1 LTNLLEVRGLSTS
14 FFIRSGEL
22 RVIDGLDLDIAE
34 GEIVGLVGET
44 GSGKSVTASSII
56 GLIKK
61 PGRIV
66 GGEVLWRG
74 RDLRKLPEQTLERE
88 VRGKEISMIFQNP
101 REALNPVIRVGR
113 QIAQVLELK
122 RGMGSGEAHA
132 EAVRLLRSV
141 HISDPE
147 QRLRA
152 YPHELSGG
160 MAQRIMVAL
169 ALSARPRLLI
179 ADEPTTGLD
188 VTTQY
193 QIVQLLRELRATT
206 GMAIL
211 LITHDLAL
219 CAELC
224 DRLAVLYAGRLAEV
238 GPLEHLV
245 RTPRH
250 PYTNALLQSRPHVG
264 MTGDIPT
271 IPGAVADL
279 LRPPSGCRFHPRCPN
294 RIALCSERQPDL
306 VAMPPGQHAACHNP
320 VALREEVAVG
330 GR

>member
-1 LTNLLEVRGLSTS
+1 VALLELRGLRTS

-22 RVIDGLDLDIAE
+22 RVIDGLDFEIDE
-34 GEIVGLVGET
+34 GEIVGLAGET
-44 GSGKSVTASSII
+44 GSGKSVTAASII
-56 GLIKK
+56 GLVRK
-61 PGRIV
+61 PGRV
-66 GGEVLWRG
+66 VDGQVLWRG
-74 RDLRKLPEQTLERE
+74 RDLRVLTEQTLERE
-88 VRGKEISMIFQNP
+88 IRGKEISMIFQNP

-113 QIAQVLELK
+113 QIMQVLELK
-122 RGMGSGEAHA
+122 RGMSEDEARA
-132 EAVRLLRSV
+132 EAVRLLENV

-160 MAQRIMVAL
+160 MAQRVMIAL
-169 ALSARPRLLI
+169 ALSAHPRLLI

-219 CAELC
+219 TAELC

-250 PYTNALLQSRPHVG
+250 PYTNALLQSRPHLG
-264 MTGDIPT
+264 MTGDIPA
-271 IPGAVADL
+271 IPGTVADL
-279 LRPPSGCRFHPRCPN
+279 MRPPSGCRFHPRCPN
-294 RIALCSERQPDL
+294 RLALCSEVQPVL
-306 VAMPPGQHAACHNP
+306 ASVPPGQQAACHNP
-320 VALREEVAVG
+320 VAVREEVAAS

>member
-1 LTNLLEVRGLSTS
+1 VALLEVRGLRTS

-22 RVIDGLDLDIAE
+22 RVVDGIDLEIDE
-34 GEIVGLVGET
+34 GEVVGLVGET
-44 GSGKSVTASSII
+44 GAGKSVTAYSII
-56 GLIKK
+56 ALLKK
-61 PGRIV
+61 PGRV
-66 GGEVLWRG
+66 VDGEVLWDG
-74 RDLRKLPEQTLERE
+74 RDLRKLSERKLEQD
-88 VRGKEISMIFQNP
+88 VRGKEISMIFQSP

-113 QIAQVLELK
+113 QITQVLRIK
-122 RGMGSGEAHA
+122 RGMSEKEADA
-132 EAVRLLRSV
+132 EAVRLLASV
-141 HISDPE
+141 HISDPA

-160 MAQRIMVAL
+160 LAQRIMIAL
-169 ALSARPRLLI
+169 ALSSRPRLLI

-193 QIVQLLRELRATT
+193 QIVQLLRELRERT

-219 CAELC
+219 TAELC
-224 DRLAVLYAGRLAEV
+224 DRLVVLYAGRVAEV

-245 RTPRH
+245 RSPRH
-250 PYTNALLQSRPHVG
+250 PYTSALLRSRPRVG

-271 IPGAVADL
+271 IPGSVPDL
-279 LRPPSGCRFHPRCPN
+279 MRPPSGCRFHPRCAN
-294 RIALCSERQPDL
+294 ALRVCAEIQPDL
-306 VAMPPGQHAACHNP
+306 ERMVPGQQAACHNP
-320 VALREEVAVG
+320 VPVREEVAAS

>member
-1 LTNLLEVRGLSTS
+1 VALLDVRGLSTS

-22 RVIDGLDLDIAE
+22 RVVDGVDLEIDE
-34 GEIVGLVGET
+34 GEVVGLVGET
-44 GSGKSVTASSII
+44 GSGKSVTAYSII
-56 GLIKK
+56 GLLKK
-61 PGRIV
+61 PGRVV
-66 GGEVLWRG
+66 GGEVLWDG
-74 RDLRKLPEQTLERE
+74 RDLRTLSEHTLEQN
-88 VRGKEISMIFQNP
+88 VRGKEISMIFQSP

-113 QIAQVLELK
+113 QITQVLEIK
-122 RGMGSGEAHA
+122 HGMSRQEARA
-132 EAVRLLRSV
+132 EAVRLLASV
-141 HISDPE
+141 HVSAPE

-160 MAQRIMVAL
+160 LAQRIMIAL

-193 QIVQLLRELRATT
+193 QIVQLLRELRERT

-219 CAELC
+219 TAELC
-224 DRLAVLYAGRLAEV
+224 DRLVVLYAGRVAEE

-245 RTPRH
+245 RSPRH
-250 PYTNALLQSRPHVG
+250 PYTSALLQSRPRVG
-264 MTGDIPT
+264 MGGDIPT
-271 IPGAVADL
+271 IPGSVADL
-279 LRPPSGCRFHPRCPN
+279 MRPPSGCRFHPRCPN
-294 RIALCSERQPDL
+294 ALRVCAEVQPGL
-306 VAMPPGQHAACHNP
+306 EQMVPGQRAACHNP
-320 VALREEVAVG
+320 VPVQEEVAAS

>member
-1 LTNLLEVRGLSTS
+1 VPLLEVRGLRTS

-22 RVIDGLDLDIAE
+22 RVVDGLDLELDE
-34 GEIVGLVGET
+34 GEVVGLVGET
-44 GSGKSVTASSII
+44 GSGKSVTAASII
-56 GLIKK
+56 GLLKK
-61 PGRIV
+61 PGRVV

-74 RDLRKLPEQTLERE
+74 RDLLPLRERALERD
-88 VRGKEISMIFQNP
+88 VRGGEISMIFQNP
-101 REALNPVIRVGR
+101 REALNPVIRIGH
-113 QIAQVLELK
+113 QLTLVLQRK
-122 RGMGSGEAHA
+122 RGMSKKEARA
-132 EAVRLLRSV
+132 EAARLLESV
-141 HISDPE
+141 HISDVE

-160 MAQRIMVAL
+160 MAQRIMIAL
-169 ALSARPRLLI
+169 ALAAEPRLLI

-193 QIVQLLRELRATT
+193 QIVQLLRELRART

-238 GPLEHLV
+238 GPLESLV

-250 PYTNALLQSRPHVG
+250 PYTSALLRSRPHVG

-271 IPGAVADL
+271 IPGSVADL
-279 LRPPSGCRFHPRCPN
+279 IRPPSGCRFHPRCPN
-294 RIALCSERQPDL
+294 RVAVCAERQPEL
-306 VAMPPGQHAACHNP
+306 TSMGPTQRAACHNP
-320 VALREEVAVG
+320 VPIHEEVAVS

>member
-1 LTNLLEVRGLSTS
+1 MNALLEVRDLRTS

-22 RVIDGLDLDIAE
+22 RVIDGIDLEIAE

-44 GSGKSVTASSII
+44 GSGKSVTASSLIR
-56 GLIKK
+56 LIKK
-61 PGRIV
+61 PGRVV
-66 GGEVLWRG
+66 GGQVLWRG
-74 RDLRKLPEQTLERE
+74 RDLLQLPEQTLERE
-88 VRGKEISMIFQNP
+88 IRGKEISMVFQNP
-101 REALNPVIRVGR
+101 RESLNPVIRVGR
-113 QIAQVLELK
+113 QITQVLQLK
-122 RGMGSGEAHA
+122 RGMEKDEAQA
-132 EAVRLLRSV
+132 EAVRLLESV

-211 LITHDLAL
+211 LITHDLGL
-219 CAELC
+219 TAELC

-271 IPGAVADL
+271 IPGTVADL
-279 LRPPSGCRFHPRCPN
+279 MRPPSGCRFHPRCPN
-294 RIALCSERQPDL
+294 RVAACSERQPDL
-306 VAMPPGQHAACHNP
+306 VQMPPGQHAACHNP
-320 VALREEVAVG
+320 VALREEVALS

>member
-1 LTNLLEVRGLSTS
+1 MTELLDVRGLSTS

-22 RVIDGLDLDIAE
+22 RVIDGLDLTIDE

-66 GGEVLWRG
+66 AGEVLWRG
-74 RDLRKLPEQTLERE
+74 RDLRKLSEQTLERE

-113 QIAQVLELK
+113 QITQVLELK
-122 RGMGSGEAHA
+122 RGMTKEEAHV
-132 EAVRLLRSV
+132 EALRLLQSV

-169 ALSARPRLLI
+169 ALAAQPRLLI

-193 QIVQLLRELRATT
+193 QIVQLLRELRAKT

-211 LITHDLAL
+211 VITHDLAL
-219 CAELC
+219 TAELC

-264 MTGDIPT
+264 MTGDIPS

-279 LRPPSGCRFHPRCPN
+279 LHPPAGCRFHPRCPN

-306 VAMPPGQHAACHNP
+306 VLMPPGQQAACHNP
-320 VALREEVAVG
+320 VAIREEVAVG

>member
-1 LTNLLEVRGLSTS
+1 VALLEVRGLRTS

-22 RVIDGLDLDIAE
+22 RVVDGVDLEIDQ
-34 GEIVGLVGET
+34 GEVVGLAGET
-44 GSGKSVTASSII
+44 GSGKSVTAYSII
-56 GLIKK
+56 GLLKK
-61 PGRIV
+61 PGRV
-66 GGEVLWRG
+66 VDGEVLWDG
-74 RDLRKLPEQTLERE
+74 RDLRKLSEHRLEQD
-88 VRGKEISMIFQNP
+88 VRGKEISMIFQSP

-113 QIAQVLELK
+113 QITQVLRIK
-122 RGMGSGEAHA
+122 RGMSEKEAHA
-132 EAVRLLRSV
+132 EAVRLLASV

-160 MAQRIMVAL
+160 LAQRIMIAL
-169 ALSARPRLLI
+169 ALSSRPRLLI

-193 QIVQLLRELRATT
+193 QIVQLLRELRERT

-219 CAELC
+219 TAELC
-224 DRLAVLYAGRLAEV
+224 DRLVVLYAGRVAEV

-245 RTPRH
+245 RSPRH
-250 PYTNALLQSRPHVG
+250 PYTSALLRSRPRVG
-264 MTGDIPT
+264 MTGEIPT
-271 IPGAVADL
+271 IPGSVADL
-279 LRPPSGCRFHPRCPN
+279 MRPPSGCRFHPRCPN
-294 RIALCSERQPDL
+294 ALSVCAEIQPDL
-306 VAMPPGQHAACHNP
+306 EQMVPDQRAACHNP
-320 VALREEVAVG
+320 VPVREEVAAS

>member
-1 LTNLLEVRGLSTS
+1 
-14 FFIRSGEL
+14 
-22 RVIDGLDLDIAE
+22 
-34 GEIVGLVGET
+34 
-44 GSGKSVTASSII
+44 
-56 GLIKK
+56 
-61 PGRIV
+61 
-66 GGEVLWRG
+66 
-74 RDLRKLPEQTLERE
+74 
-88 VRGKEISMIFQNP
+88 MIFQNP
-101 REALNPVIRVGR
+101 REALNPVVTVGR
-113 QIAQVLELK
+113 QLRQVLEIR
-122 RGMGSGEAHA
+122 RGMSKREARQ
-132 EAVRLLRSV
+132 EAINIVKSV

-147 QRLRA
+147 SRLGS

-160 MAQRIMVAL
+160 MAQRIMIAL
-169 ALSARPRLLI
+169 ALAANPRLLI

-193 QIVQLLRELRATT
+193 QIVQLLRELRERT

-219 CAELC
+219 TAELC

-250 PYTNALLQSRPHVG
+250 PYTKALLQSRPHVG

-271 IPGAVADL
+271 IPGSVADL
-279 LRPPSGCRFHPRCPN
+279 MRPPSGCRFHPRCPN
-294 RIALCSERQPDL
+294 ATQVCTERQPDL
-306 VAMPPGQHAACHNP
+306 VQMGPGQRAACHNP
-320 VALREEVAVG
+320 VPVREEVAAS

>member
-1 LTNLLEVRGLSTS
+1 LSELLEVRGLSTS

-22 RVIDGLDLDIAE
+22 RVIDGLDLEIEE

-66 GGEVLWRG
+66 AGEVLWRG

-113 QIAQVLELK
+113 QITQVLELK
-122 RGMGSGEAHA
+122 RGMSSEQAHA

-160 MAQRIMVAL
+160 MAQRIMVGL
-169 ALSARPRLLI
+169 ALSAQPRLLI

-193 QIVQLLRELRATT
+193 QIVQLLRELRAST

-271 IPGAVADL
+271 IPGTVADL
-279 LRPPSGCRFHPRCPN
+279 LRPPPGCRFHPRCPN
-294 RIALCSERQPDL
+294 RLALCSERQPDL
-306 VAMPPGQHAACHNP
+306 VTMPPGQQAACHNP

>member
-1 LTNLLEVRGLSTS
+1 MNALLEVRDLRTS

-22 RVIDGLDLDIAE
+22 RVIDGIDLEIAE

-44 GSGKSVTASSII
+44 GSGKSVTASSLIR
-56 GLIKK
+56 LIKK
-61 PGRIV
+61 PGRVV
-66 GGEVLWRG
+66 GGQVLWRG
-74 RDLRKLPEQTLERE
+74 RDLLQLPEQTLERE
-88 VRGKEISMIFQNP
+88 IRGKEISMVFQNP
-101 REALNPVIRVGR
+101 RESLNPVIRVGR
-113 QIAQVLELK
+113 QITQVLELK
-122 RGMGSGEAHA
+122 RGMKKDAAQA
-132 EAVRLLRSV
+132 EAVRLLESV

-211 LITHDLAL
+211 LITHDLGL
-219 CAELC
+219 TAELC

-271 IPGAVADL
+271 IPGTVADL
-279 LRPPSGCRFHPRCPN
+279 MRPPSGCRFHPRCPN
-294 RIALCSERQPDL
+294 RVAACSERQPDL
-306 VAMPPGQHAACHNP
+306 VQMPPGQHAACHNP
-320 VALREEVAVG
+320 VALREEVALS

>member
-1 LTNLLEVRGLSTS
+1 LPLLEVRGLRTS

-22 RVIDGLDLDIAE
+22 RVIDGIDFELEE
-34 GEIVGLVGET
+34 GEVMGLVGET
-44 GSGKSVTASSII
+44 GSGKSVTAASII
-56 GLIKK
+56 GLLKN
-61 PGRIV
+61 PGRV
-66 GGEVLWRG
+66 VDGEILWRG
-74 RDLRKLPEQTLERE
+74 RDLRKLPERTLETE
-88 VRGKEISMIFQNP
+88 VRGTEISMIFQNP
-101 REALNPVIRVGR
+101 REALNPVIRVGH
-113 QIAQVLELK
+113 QIMQVLQLK
-122 RGMGSGEAHA
+122 RGMSQGDAHA
-132 EAVRLLRSV
+132 EAARLLTSV

-160 MAQRIMVAL
+160 MAQRIMIAL
-169 ALSARPRLLI
+169 ALSAQPRLLI

-193 QIVQLLRELRATT
+193 QIVQLLRELQERT
-206 GMAIL
+206 GMTIL

-219 CAELC
+219 TAELC
-224 DRLAVLYAGRLAEV
+224 DRLAVLYAGRLAEL
-238 GPLEHLV
+238 GPLENLV

-271 IPGAVADL
+271 IPGTVADL
-279 LRPPSGCRFHPRCPN
+279 MRPPSGCRFHPRCPN
-294 RIALCSERQPDL
+294 RTAVCTELQPDL
-306 VAMPPGQHAACHNP
+306 VQMFPGQQAACHNP
-320 VALREEVAVG
+320 VEVREEVAAS

>member
-1 LTNLLEVRGLSTS
+1 VALLEVRGLRTS

-22 RVIDGLDLDIAE
+22 RVIDGIDLEIDE

-44 GSGKSVTASSII
+44 GSGKSVTAASVI
-56 GLIKK
+56 GLVKK
-61 PGRIV
+61 PGRVV

-74 RDLRKLPEQTLERE
+74 RDLLTLSEHALERE

-101 REALNPVIRVGR
+101 RESLNPVIRVGR
-113 QIAQVLELK
+113 QITQVLQLK
-122 RGMGSGEAHA
+122 RGMGSEEAHA
-132 EAVRLLRSV
+132 EARRLLESV

-160 MAQRIMVAL
+160 MAQRVMIAL
-169 ALSARPRLLI
+169 ALSAHPRLLI

-211 LITHDLAL
+211 LITHDLGL
-219 CAELC
+219 TAELC
-224 DRLAVLYAGRLAEV
+224 DQLAVLYAGRLAEV

-271 IPGAVADL
+271 IPGTVADL
-279 LRPPSGCRFHPRCPN
+279 MRPPGGCRFHPRCPN
-294 RIALCSERQPDL
+294 RIAVCSENQPEL
-306 VAMPPGQHAACHNP
+306 VPMAPGQEAACHNP
-320 VALREEVAVG
+320 VAVREEVALS

>member
-1 LTNLLEVRGLSTS
+1 MALLEVRGLRTS
-14 FFIRSGEL
+14 FFLRSGEL
-22 RVIDGLDLDIAE
+22 RVIDGIDFEIDE
-34 GEIVGLVGET
+34 GEVVGLAGET
-44 GSGKSVTASSII
+44 GSGKSVTAASII
-56 GLIKK
+56 GLVKK
-61 PGRIV
+61 PGRV
-66 GGEVLWRG
+66 VDGQVLWRG
-74 RDLRKLPEQTLERE
+74 RDLRKLSEHALETE

-101 REALNPVIRVGR
+101 RESLNPIIRVGR
-113 QIAQVLELK
+113 QITQVLELK
-122 RGMGSGEAHA
+122 RGMSRDEAQA
-132 EAVRLLRSV
+132 EAVRLVESV
-141 HISDPE
+141 HISDAR

-160 MAQRIMVAL
+160 MAQRIMIAL
-169 ALSARPRLLI
+169 ALAANPRLLI

-193 QIVQLLRELRATT
+193 QIVQLLRELRERA

-219 CAELC
+219 AAELC
-224 DRLAVLYAGRLAEV
+224 DRLAVLYAGRLAEE

-264 MTGDIPT
+264 MTGDIPA
-271 IPGAVADL
+271 IPGSVADL
-279 LRPPSGCRFHPRCPN
+279 MRPPSGCRFHPRCPN
-294 RIALCSERQPDL
+294 RTAVCSERQPDL
-306 VAMPPGQHAACHNP
+306 VQMTPGQRAACHNP
-320 VALREEVAVG
+320 VPVHEEVAAS

>member
-1 LTNLLEVRGLSTS
+1 VALLEVRGLSTS

-22 RVIDGLDLDIAE
+22 RVVDGLDLDVDE
-34 GEIVGLVGET
+34 GEVVGLVGET
-44 GSGKSVTASSII
+44 GSGKSVTAYSII
-56 GLIKK
+56 GLLKK
-61 PGRIV
+61 PGRV
-66 GGEVLWRG
+66 VDGEVVWGG
-74 RDLRKLPEQTLERE
+74 RDLRKLSEYRLERDI
-88 VRGKEISMIFQNP
+88 RGNEISMIFQSP

-113 QIAQVLELK
+113 QITQVLRIK
-122 RGMGSGEAHA
+122 RGMSETEAHA
-132 EAVRLLRSV
+132 EAVRLLASV

-160 MAQRIMVAL
+160 LAQRIMIAL
-169 ALSARPRLLI
+169 ALSSRPRLLI

-193 QIVQLLRELRATT
+193 QIVQLLRELRERT

-219 CAELC
+219 TAELC
-224 DRLAVLYAGRLAEV
+224 DRLVVLYAGRVAEV

-245 RTPRH
+245 RSPRH
-250 PYTNALLQSRPHVG
+250 PYTSALLRSRPRVG
-264 MTGDIPT
+264 MTGEIPT
-271 IPGAVADL
+271 IPGSVADL
-279 LRPPSGCRFHPRCPN
+279 MRPPSGCRFHPRCPN
-294 RIALCSERQPDL
+294 VRSVCAEIQPEL
-306 VAMPPGQHAACHNP
+306 EQMVPGQRAACHNP
-320 VALREEVAVG
+320 VPMREEVTAS

>member
-1 LTNLLEVRGLSTS
+1 MALLEVRGLRTS

-22 RVIDGLDLDIAE
+22 RVIDGLDFEIDE
-34 GEIVGLVGET
+34 GEVVGLVGET

-56 GLIKK
+56 GLVKR
-61 PGRIV
+61 PGRV
-66 GGEVLWRG
+66 VDGEVLWRG
-74 RDLRKLPEQTLERE
+74 RDLRKLSPRTLDNE
-88 VRGKEISMIFQNP
+88 VRGTEISMIFQNP
-101 REALNPVIRVGR
+101 REALNPVIRVGH
-113 QIAQVLELK
+113 QITQVLRLK
-122 RGMGSGEAHA
+122 RGMSESEARA
-132 EAVRLLRSV
+132 EAVRLLGSV
-141 HISDPE
+141 HIADPK

-160 MAQRIMVAL
+160 LAQRIMIAIAL
-169 ALSARPRLLI
+169 AAEPRLLI

-193 QIVQLLRELRATT
+193 QIVQLLRELRQRT

-219 CAELC
+219 TADLC
-224 DRLAVLYAGRLAEV
+224 DRLIVLYAGRLAEV

-264 MTGDIPT
+264 MTGDIPA
-271 IPGAVADL
+271 IPGTVADMM
-279 LRPPSGCRFHPRCPN
+279 RPPPGCRFHPRCPN
-294 RIALCSERQPDL
+294 ATQICAEIQPDL
-306 VAMPPGQHAACHNP
+306 TPMVPGQRAACHNP
-320 VALREEVAVG
+320 VPVRQEVAASG
-330 GR
+330 G

>member
-1 LTNLLEVRGLSTS
+1 VALLEVRDLRSS

-22 RVIDGLDLDIAE
+22 RVIDGLDF
-34 GEIVGLVGET
+34 EIDESEVVGLVGET
-44 GSGKSVTASSII
+44 GSGKSVTASSVI
-56 GLIKK
+56 GLLKR
-61 PGRIV
+61 PGRVV

-74 RDLRKLPEQTLERE
+74 RDLRSLDEHTLEQDI
-88 VRGKEISMIFQNP
+88 RGKEISMIFQNP

-113 QIAQVLELK
+113 QITQVLQIK
-122 RGMGSGEAHA
+122 RGMRKAEAHA
-132 EAVRLLRSV
+132 EAVRLLESV

-147 QRLRA
+147 QRLRT

-160 MAQRIMVAL
+160 LAQRIMIAL
-169 ALSARPRLLI
+169 ALSAQPRLLI

-193 QIVQLLRELRATT
+193 QIVQLLRELRART

-219 CAELC
+219 TAELC
-224 DRLAVLYAGRLAEV
+224 DRLVVLYAGRLAEV
-238 GPLEHLV
+238 GPLENLI
-245 RTPRH
+245 RSPRH

-271 IPGAVADL
+271 IPGSVADMM
-279 LRPPSGCRFHPRCPN
+279 RPPSGCRFHPRCPN
-294 RIALCSERQPDL
+294 MTKICTELQPDL
-306 VAMPPGQHAACHNP
+306 EQMPPGQRAACHNP
-320 VALREEVAVG
+320 VSVREEVAAS

>member
-1 LTNLLEVRGLSTS
+1 MALLELRGLRTS

-22 RVIDGLDLDIAE
+22 RVIDGLDFEIDE
-34 GEIVGLVGET
+34 GEIVGLAGET
-44 GSGKSVTASSII
+44 GSGKSVTAASII
-56 GLIKK
+56 GLVRK
-61 PGRIV
+61 PGRV
-66 GGEVLWRG
+66 VDGQVLWRG
-74 RDLRKLPEQTLERE
+74 RDLRPLPEQTLERE
-88 VRGKEISMIFQNP
+88 IRGTEISMIFQNP

-113 QIAQVLELK
+113 QIMQVLQLK
-122 RGMGSGEAHA
+122 RGMSEDEAYA
-132 EAVRLLRSV
+132 EAVRLLGNV
-141 HISDPE
+141 HISDAE

-160 MAQRIMVAL
+160 MAQRIMIAL

-219 CAELC
+219 TADLC

-238 GPLEHLV
+238 GPLENLV

-250 PYTNALLQSRPHVG
+250 PYTNALLQSRPHLG
-264 MTGDIPT
+264 MTGDIPA
-271 IPGAVADL
+271 IPGTVADL
-279 LRPPSGCRFHPRCPN
+279 MRPPSGCRFHPRCPN
-294 RIALCSERQPDL
+294 RLAVCSEVQPVL
-306 VAMPPGQHAACHNP
+306 ASVPPGQQAACHNP
-320 VALREEVAVG
+320 VAVREEVAASG
-330 GR
+330 G

>member
-1 LTNLLEVRGLSTS
+1 VAELLEVRGLRTS

-22 RVIDGLDLDIAE
+22 RVIDGLDLEIDE

-61 PGRIV
+61 PGRV
-66 GGEVLWRG
+66 VAGEVLWRG
-74 RDLRKLPEQTLERE
+74 RDLRKLPGQTLERE
-88 VRGKEISMIFQNP
+88 IRGKEISMIFQNP
-101 REALNPVIRVGR
+101 RESLNPVIRVGR
-113 QIAQVLELK
+113 QITQVLELK
-122 RGMGSGEAHA
+122 RGMSRDEAQA
-132 EAVRLLRSV
+132 EAVRLVESV
-141 HISDPE
+141 HISDAQ

-160 MAQRIMVAL
+160 MAQRIMIAL
-169 ALSARPRLLI
+169 ALAANPRLLI

-193 QIVQLLRELRATT
+193 QIVQLLRELRERA

-219 CAELC
+219 AAELC

-264 MTGDIPT
+264 MTGDIPA
-271 IPGAVADL
+271 IPGSVADL
-279 LRPPSGCRFHPRCPN
+279 MRPPSGCRFHPRCPN
-294 RIALCSERQPDL
+294 RTAVCSELQPDL
-306 VAMPPGQHAACHNP
+306 VQMVPGQRAACHNP
-320 VALREEVAVG
+320 VPVREGVAAS

>member
-1 LTNLLEVRGLSTS
+1 MALLEIRGLRTS

-22 RVIDGLDLDIAE
+22 RVIDGLDFEIDE
-34 GEIVGLVGET
+34 GEIVGLAGET
-44 GSGKSVTASSII
+44 GSGKSVTAASII
-56 GLIKK
+56 GLVRK
-61 PGRIV
+61 PGRV
-66 GGEVLWRG
+66 VDGQVLWRG
-74 RDLRKLPEQTLERE
+74 RDLRPLPEQTLERE
-88 VRGKEISMIFQNP
+88 IRGKEISMIFQNP

-113 QIAQVLELK
+113 QIMQVLELK
-122 RGMGSGEAHA
+122 RGMSEDEAYA
-132 EAVRLLRSV
+132 EAVRLVENV
-141 HISDPE
+141 HISDAE

-160 MAQRIMVAL
+160 MAQRIMIAL

-219 CAELC
+219 TAELC

-250 PYTNALLQSRPHVG
+250 PYTNALLQSRPHLG
-264 MTGDIPT
+264 MTGDIPA
-271 IPGAVADL
+271 IPGTVADL
-279 LRPPSGCRFHPRCPN
+279 MRPPSGCRFHPRCPN
-294 RIALCSERQPDL
+294 RLAVCSEVQPVL
-306 VAMPPGQHAACHNP
+306 AYLPPGQQAACHNP
-320 VALREEVAVG
+320 VAVREEVAASG
-330 GR
+330 G